1 MIPDLQNWD
10 RQQNQGAENLAE
22 SVKLKI
28 PASTSNLGSGFD
40 TFGMALN
47 MYLTV
52 ELSLADRLKISYNGD
67 GEKIVALDDTNLVYK
82 TAAKVYKKAGIDL
95 PPLAIH
101 IENPIPLCRGL
112 GSSGA
117 AIIAGIAGANKLLD
131 DKFSNPELLNIAN
144 KIEGHPENVAAS
156 LYGGLTI
163 NCINNGDVISKKVEI
178 TNPLKAVLLIPD
190 ATVSTEDAREVLP
203 ILVAYEEAIFNVQ
216 RSALLTH
223 ALLTGDYGYLR
234 TAMQDK
240 LHQPFRKQL
249 LPGYDEF
256 EDIAYANAAL
266 GVCISGS
273 GSTLLCFT
281 DDKEI
286 LLQEKWRALAEEKE
300 ISGRV
305 ICAEI
310 DNNGVS
316 FQN

>member
-1 MIPDLQNWD
+1 MPK
-10 RQQNQGAENLAE
+10 

-47 MYLTV
+47 IYLTV
-52 ELSLADRLKISYNGD
+52 EISLADSLEISYS
-67 GEKIVALDDTNLVYK
+67 GEGQKDVTLDETNLIYK
-82 TAAKVYKKAGIDL
+82 TASKLYEKAGTDI

-101 IENPIPLCRGL
+101 IKNPIPLCRGL

-117 AIIAGIAGANKLLD
+117 AIIAGLAGANRLLN
-131 DKFSNPELLNIAN
+131 DKFSNAEILNIAYE
-144 KIEGHPENVAAS
+144 IEGHPENVAAS

-163 NCINNGDVISKKVEI
+163 NCINEKKVISKKVKI
-178 TNPLKAVLLIPD
+178 SNPLRAVLLIPE
-190 ATVSTEDAREVLP
+190 ATISTEDAREILP
-203 ILVAYEEAIFNVQ
+203 ILVLREEAIYNLQ
-216 RSALLTH
+216 RSALLCHTF
-223 ALLTGDYGYLR
+223 LTGEYGFLK

-249 LPGYDEF
+249 LPAYDEF
-256 EDIAYANAAL
+256 EKSAYENGAL

-281 DDKEI
+281 ENKEK
-286 LLQEKWRALAEEKE
+286 LLQEKWSSLAKEKK

-305 ICAEI
+305 VVAEI

-316 FQN
+316 FQNS